1 VWHHTRSCPTRS
13 LRNAAK
19 DLTEFMLQRKVGLG
33 SPRLIDL
40 DDKTIS
46 TVHLRQCRVAGVLDY
61 SLTAMNCALNK
72 F

>member
-1 VWHHTRSCPTRS
+1 
-13 LRNAAK
+13 
-19 DLTEFMLQRKVGLG
+19 MLQRKVGLG